1 MRSRRRLAARI
12 ALAVLACAI
21 ALEVALQSL
30 AFVMAYSVAE
40 RGVEPHRPPGD
51 SRVVLC
57 IGDSFT
63 FGMGASRAEAAYPAV
78 LGARL
83 RERDGGTWH
92 SINGGRAGEDSKT
105 FAESFDALLET
116 HRPEFVCILVGVNDA
131 WRRRGRAA
139 QTDTGAARAGF
150 EWRWRSPDLLRLLL
164 HGRELFRHRPDPAE
178 EPVSTIPADHPLIG
192 LWTIEATGSRALFAR
207 DGICDLGNAR
217 LPWSVDVHGIRLGHG
232 QTAVSLALTID
243 GELATLSAP
252 GRDPMVLGRVRGATA
267 ADLDRHAT
275 LARLLV
281 AHTESRHGVVVALG
295 KQLLG
300 GAPLTRADAF
310 QVLPALALAAQLA
323 GERELAARAVGI
335 LQRCHAEL
343 PDAAS
348 RAALAESLSNS
359 VRDPEVLVLLDGPD
373 RSPLGPSELV
383 ALALASVRCKPQ
395 RDAIATIDRLL
406 AEPTMDGPT
415 RASLH
420 AARFRALPRSE
431 RDALVQELVRGWRA
445 APQSAEIAQLWRLEA
460 MRAVDEPL
468 LRSLAVHEG
477 LPPDSVERLLAA
489 RRDALAGDSDWRADL
504 AANLELMIATCRDRG
519 VRPVLGTYPFEDPE
533 LHAVVLEVARR
544 HALPVAATAG
554 RFPTDPAQR
563 AACFVADGHCNDAG
577 YALMAEAFADAVL
590 REAGR

>member
-12 ALAVLACAI
+12 ALAVLAFAI

-40 RGVEPHRPPGD
+40 RGVEPTRPPGD

-63 FGMGASRAEAAYPAV
+63 FGMGASGAEAAYPAV

-83 RERDGGTWH
+83 GERDGRPWH
-92 SINGGRAGEDSKT
+92 SINAGRAGEDSRT
-105 FAESFDALLET
+105 FAESFDALLDAN
-116 HRPEFVCILVGVNDA
+116 RPAFVCILVGVNDA

-139 QTDTGAARAGF
+139 QTDKGTARAGF
-150 EWRWRSPDLLRLLL
+150 EWRWRSPDLLRLVLR
-164 HGRELFRHRPDPAE
+164 GRELFRHRPDSAV
-178 EPVSTIPADHPLIG
+178 EPVPVIPADHPLIG
-192 LWTIEATGSRALFAR
+192 LWTIDATGSRALFAR
-207 DGICDLGNAR
+207 EGICDLGNAR
-217 LPWSVDVHGIRLGHG
+217 RPWAIDGDGIRLGHG
-232 QTAVSLALTID
+232 QTAVSLALVID
-243 GELATLSAP
+243 GGLATLSAP
-252 GRDPMVLGRVRGATA
+252 GRDPLVLSRVRDATA
-267 ADLDRHAT
+267 ADLDRHAD
-275 LARLLV
+275 LALLLV
-281 AHTESRHGVVVALG
+281 AHAESRHGEVVALG

-300 GAPLTRADAF
+300 GAPLTRAEAL
-310 QVLPALALAAQLA
+310 QAMPALALAAQLA
-323 GERELAARAVGI
+323 GDRELAARTVAI
-335 LQRCHAEL
+335 LQRCHAEA

-348 RAALAESLSNS
+348 RTALAEALSNS
-359 VRDPEVLVLLDGPD
+359 VRDPEVLALLDGPD
-373 RSPLGPSELV
+373 RTPLGPSELI

-395 RDAIATIDRLL
+395 QDAIATIDRLL

-420 AARFRALPRSE
+420 AARFRALPRGE
-431 RDALVQELVRGWRA
+431 RDALAQELVRGWRA

-468 LRSLAVHEG
+468 LRSLAVREG

-504 AANLELMIATCRDRG
+504 AANLDLMIAACRARG
-519 VRPVLGTYPFEDPE
+519 VRPVLGTYPFEHPE
-533 LHAVVLEVARR
+533 IHAVVLELARR
-544 HALPVAATAG
+544 HALSVAATAG
-554 RFPTDPAQR
+554 PFPTDPAAR

-590 REAGR
+590 RDAGR

>member
-12 ALAVLACAI
+12 ALAVLAFAI

-40 RGVEPHRPPGD
+40 RGVEPPRPPGD

-63 FGMGASRAEAAYPAV
+63 FGMGASGAETAYPTV

-105 FAESFDALLET
+105 FAESFDALLDA
-116 HRPEFVCILVGVNDA
+116 HRPAFVCILVGVNDA

-164 HGRELFRHRPDPAE
+164 RGRELFRHRPDSAV

-192 LWTIEATGSRALFAR
+192 LWTIDATGSRALFAR
-207 DGICDLGNAR
+207 EGICDLGNAR
-217 LPWSVDVHGIRLGHG
+217 LPWSIDGDGIRLGHG
-232 QTAVSLALTID
+232 QTAASLALVID

-252 GRDPMVLGRVRGATA
+252 GRDPLVLSRVRDATA
-267 ADLDRHAT
+267 ADLDRHAD
-275 LARLLV
+275 LALLLV
-281 AHTESRHGVVVALG
+281 AHAESRHGEVVALG

-300 GAPLTRADAF
+300 GAPLARADAL
-310 QVLPALALAAQLA
+310 QVLPALAHAAQLA
-323 GERELAARAVGI
+323 GERELAARAVAV
-335 LQRCHAEL
+335 LQRCHAEA

-348 RAALAESLSNS
+348 RAALADALSNS
-359 VRDPEVLVLLDGPD
+359 VRDPEVLALLDGPD
-373 RSPLGPSELV
+373 RAPLSPSELI

-406 AEPTMDGPT
+406 AGPDVGGPT

-420 AARFRALPRSE
+420 AARFRALPHGE
-431 RDALVQELVRGWRA
+431 RDALAQELVRGWRA
-445 APQSAEIAQLWRLEA
+445 APQSAEIAQLWRLES

-468 LRSLAVHEG
+468 LHSLALREG

-489 RRDALAGDSDWRADL
+489 RREALAGDSDWRADL
-504 AANLELMIATCRDRG
+504 AANLELMIAACRARG
-519 VRPVLGTYPFEDPE
+519 VRPVLGTYPFEHPE
-533 LHAVVLEVARR
+533 LHAVVLELARR
-544 HALPVAATAG
+544 HALSVAATAG
-554 RFPTDPAQR
+554 RFPTDPAAR

-577 YALMAEAFADAVL
+577 YALMAEAFADAIL
-590 REAGR
+590 RDAGR